1 MATIIRQAYI
11 DKIEKYLGKE
21 TIIVL
26 VGQRRVG
33 KSYMMK
39 TVRDQKA
46 SNPDNNI
53 IYIDKEKREFDSIRN
68 YQDLNQYIDEHFVAS
83 KHNYIL
89 IDEIQDIT
97 EFERSIRS
105 FRTEPNTDII
115 ITGSNAKMLSNE
127 LSTLIGGRYKEIYI
141 QSLSYKEFL
150 VFHQLPDNDDS
161 LAKYIQYGGLP
172 GLAKIGLEEDD
183 AREYQMDIFH
193 TVLLKNVIMRN
204 RIRNVP
210 FLENLVRFLADNTG
224 KLISANSIAKYMK
237 SQGESITSTVI
248 INYISFLC
256 EAYILH
262 KVNRFDIHGKRIFE
276 TNDKFYFEDNGIRNA
291 LAGGTREG
299 DIEKVIEN
307 IIYQHLIRL
316 GYQVYV
322 GQLQAGEIDFVCT
335 KPDGQRIY
343 VQASYIIADMA
354 TREREF
360 GNLRAINDNYPKY
373 VISMTPLL
381 TRNDDNGITHLHLRK
396 FLKEGLSGT
405 RCKSTKFQT
414 DMQIIL
420 RKRPSLPLLKQIKKK
435 RAYLV
440 RANTET
446 FANFA
451 NEK

>member
-1 MATIIRQAYI
+1 MATIRRQSYI

-33 KSYMMK
+33 KSCILKMI
-39 TVRDQKA
+39 RDDKMA
-46 SNPDNNI
+46 DSDNNV
-53 IYIDKEKREFDSIRN
+53 IYIDKEKWQYDAIETYR
-68 YQDLNQYIDEHFVAS
+68 DLNEHIEKHWDNA

-89 IDEIQDIT
+89 IDEVQDIK
-97 EFERSIRS
+97 EFERSVRS

-115 ITGSNAKMLSNE
+115 ITGSNARMLSNE

-141 QSLSYKEFL
+141 QSLSYNEFL
-150 VFHQLPDNDDS
+150 EFHNLADNDES
-161 LAKYIQYGGLP
+161 LSLYIQYGGMP

-183 AREYQMDIFH
+183 AREYQTDIYH
-193 TVLLKNVIMRN
+193 TVLLKDVIMRN
-204 RIRNVP
+204 QIRNVP
-210 FLENLVRFLADNTG
+210 FLENLVHFMADNIG

-237 SQGESITSTVI
+237 SQGEAITSTLV

-262 KVNRFDIHGKRIFE
+262 KVNRYDIHGKRIFE
-276 TNDKFYFEDNGIRNA
+276 NNDKFYFDDNGVRNA
-291 LAGGTREG
+291 IAGGTREG

-335 KPDGQRIY
+335 KPEGQRVY
-343 VQASYIIADMA
+343 VQASYIIAEQA

-360 GNLRAINDNYPKY
+360 GNLRSIKDNYPKY

-381 TRNDDNGITHLHLRK
+381 AKNDDDGITHIHLRK
-396 FLKEGLSGT
+396 FLREGL
-405 RCKSTKFQT
+405 
-414 DMQIIL
+414 
-420 RKRPSLPLLKQIKKK
+420 
-435 RAYLV
+435 
-440 RANTET
+440 
-446 FANFA
+446 
-451 NEK
+451 

>member
-141 QSLSYKEFL
+141 QSLSYEEFL

-396 FLKEGLSGT
+396 FQKEG
-405 RCKSTKFQT
+405 F
-414 DMQIIL
+414 
-420 RKRPSLPLLKQIKKK
+420 
-435 RAYLV
+435 
-440 RANTET
+440 
-446 FANFA
+446 
-451 NEK
+451 

>member
-26 VGQRRVG
+26 VGQRRIG

-141 QSLSYKEFL
+141 QSLSYEEFL

-204 RIRNVP
+204 QIRNVP

-396 FLKEGLSGT
+396 FLKEG
-405 RCKSTKFQT
+405 F
-414 DMQIIL
+414 
-420 RKRPSLPLLKQIKKK
+420 
-435 RAYLV
+435 
-440 RANTET
+440 
-446 FANFA
+446 
-451 NEK
+451 

>member
-1 MATIIRQAYI
+1 MVTIIRQAYI

-141 QSLSYKEFL
+141 QSLSYEEFL

-193 TVLLKNVIMRN
+193 TVLLKDVIMRN

-396 FLKEGLSGT
+396 FLKEG
-405 RCKSTKFQT
+405 F
-414 DMQIIL
+414 
-420 RKRPSLPLLKQIKKK
+420 
-435 RAYLV
+435 
-440 RANTET
+440 
-446 FANFA
+446 
-451 NEK
+451 

>member
-115 ITGSNAKMLSNE
+115 ITSSNAKMLSNE

-141 QSLSYKEFL
+141 QSLSYEEFL

-193 TVLLKNVIMRN
+193 MVLLKDVIMRN
-204 RIRNVP
+204 QIRNVP

-396 FLKEGLSGT
+396 FLKEG
-405 RCKSTKFQT
+405 F
-414 DMQIIL
+414 
-420 RKRPSLPLLKQIKKK
+420 
-435 RAYLV
+435 
-440 RANTET
+440 
-446 FANFA
+446 
-451 NEK
+451 

>member
-39 TVRDQKA
+39 TVRDQKV

-97 EFERSIRS
+97 EFERSIQS

-141 QSLSYKEFL
+141 QSLSYEEFL

-193 TVLLKNVIMRN
+193 TVLLKDVIMRN

-396 FLKEGLSGT
+396 FLKEGL
-405 RCKSTKFQT
+405 
-414 DMQIIL
+414 
-420 RKRPSLPLLKQIKKK
+420 
-435 RAYLV
+435 
-440 RANTET
+440 
-446 FANFA
+446 
-451 NEK
+451 